1 MLAGQFVGGV
11 NLVVARAA
19 ERRLVGAADHGG
31 CRCLAS
37 VALYLYLHLLR
48 SQNSK
53 PFLSP
58 SIFIG
63 LNLRFQTGFKP
74 LRIKCTVLIYYYKKD
89 MS

>member
-53 PFLSP
+53 LFLSL

-63 LNLRFQTGFKP
+63 LNLSGSRQG
-74 LRIKCTVLIYYYKKD
+74 LSLYG
-89 MS
+89 

>member
-31 CRCLAS
+31 FRCLAG

-53 PFLSP
+53 LFLKS
-58 SIFIG
+58 FY
-63 LNLRFQTGFKP
+63 
-74 LRIKCTVLIYYYKKD
+74 IYR
-89 MS
+89 SQPPVPGRV

>member
-31 CRCLAS
+31 FRCLAG
-37 VALYLYLHLLR
+37 VAPYLYLHLLR

-53 PFLSP
+53 LFLSL

-63 LNLRFQTGFKP
+63 LNLSGSRQG
-74 LRIKCTVLIYYYKKD
+74 LSLYG
-89 MS
+89 